1 MRFCEKYNLLFFIE
15 RCHWRKNCR
24 RYRLHAGILQQ
35 DMFLRDW
42 RRNVLLQGDVL
53 HGSEVFLRIILTTG
67 RCFIC
72 RYSRIP
78 ITATNAPEEQDF
90 DQFISAI
97 KDIPQ
102 LFDSNSSAPLPAMVF
117 NCHVGQGRTTTG
129 MVIGCLIMSHRTGFP
144 SESQ

>member
-1 MRFCEKYNLLFFIE
+1 MFDKPCGRLRLQVQFGIIIMLFI
-15 RCHWRKNCR
+15 R
-24 RYRLHAGILQQ
+24 
-35 DMFLRDW
+35 
-42 RRNVLLQGDVL
+42 
-53 HGSEVFLRIILTTG
+53 
-67 RCFIC
+67 

-144 SESQ
+144 SEAQ

>member
-1 MRFCEKYNLLFFIE
+1 MFNKKSYGRLRRRLSATTRAVRDCHLGVFI
-15 RCHWRKNCR
+15 R
-24 RYRLHAGILQQ
+24 
-35 DMFLRDW
+35 
-42 RRNVLLQGDVL
+42 
-53 HGSEVFLRIILTTG
+53 
-67 RCFIC
+67 

-144 SESQ
+144 SEAQ

>member
-1 MRFCEKYNLLFFIE
+1 MRVMLKISPIFKMEYVLKVQF
-15 RCHWRKNCR
+15 
-24 RYRLHAGILQQ
+24 YR
-35 DMFLRDW
+35 
-42 RRNVLLQGDVL
+42 
-53 HGSEVFLRIILTTG
+53 
-67 RCFIC
+67 

-90 DQFISAI
+90 DQFISAV

-102 LFDSNSSAPLPAMVF
+102 LFDRNSSAPLPAMVF

-144 SESQ
+144 AESQ